1 MADRFGCNFCLL
13 QGPHGPIFSQLGQ
26 FLEQAGA
33 RAWRASFNGGDAFF
47 WGNKARFIAHTE
59 SVETWPAALSKI
71 IAERSKGLK
80 A

>member
-1 MADRFGCNFCLL
+1 MANRFGRNFRLL
-13 QGPHGPIFSQLGQ
+13 QGPHGPFFCQLWQ

-33 RAWRASFNGGDAFF
+33 RAWRANFNGGDEFF

-71 IAERSKGLK
+71 IAEKSKGLK